1 LMQKD
6 SAEVELINRE
16 TATVLTLPPIKHPS
30 MHPKEKPFA
39 NAQEEI
45 MHEKIMKREMR
56 KIGKSSHKNAQS
68 NLTALLSE
76 YPAAQSGVNLK
87 FVDTDLPDLMNKE
100 KHLPGR
106 LYKKDAA

>member
-1 LMQKD
+1 MLTSD
-6 SAEVELINRE
+6 TAEIELINRE
-16 TATVLTLPPIKHPS
+16 TAANLILPPIKHPS

-56 KIGKSSHKNAQS
+56 KIGKITHKNAES

-76 YPAAQSGVNLK
+76 YPEA
-87 FVDTDLPDLMNKE
+87 
-100 KHLPGR
+100 
-106 LYKKDAA
+106 